1 MATIYPQIFGRER
14 KNLELSLVDTTTTNT
29 GFVEHPETRT
39 EREREWEREY
49 QCGECS
55 KTT

>member
-14 KNLELSLVDTTTTNT
+14 KNLELSLVDTTTTST
-29 GFVEHPETRT
+29 GFIEHSETRT
-39 EREREWEREY
+39 EREREWERDY